1 MATMLIMSM
10 MAGGGV
16 VAPCAIVRS
25 NPFYA
30 DDDRRNEVHLV
41 DAYGGVMHV
50 SPDFLKYRDRII
62 NTSDVRTLHMKGR
75 RVLVN
80 HFKSNMSVP
89 TMCVHFAE
97 KTLAVQA
104 LNTIQ
109 SILWN
114 LPSEDIP
121 SVEGIPFVDDE
132 EEEEDEEVQNDNSI
146 MRVIEKPADP
156 SFLAFMA
163 IGTSVLLILNVLRM
177 MLGSGDPHDEL

>member
-1 MATMLIMSM
+1 
-10 MAGGGV
+10 
-16 VAPCAIVRS
+16 
-25 NPFYA
+25 
-30 DDDRRNEVHLV
+30 
-41 DAYGGVMHV
+41 
-50 SPDFLKYRDRII
+50 
-62 NTSDVRTLHMKGR
+62 MKGR